1 MDVHDRSTYPP
12 NLASSNLA
20 SAGVE
25 APSRL
30 RTGDGSTSATHST
43 PSGSDSTEVSPAA
56 QSVAE
61 AMQMPEVRQ
70 DRVASLQQQIA
81 GGTYQVAPQAV
92 ADAMLR
98 NLRG

>member
-1 MDVHDRSTYPP
+1 
-12 NLASSNLA
+12 
-20 SAGVE
+20 VE

-30 RTGDGSTSATHST
+30 RTDGGFASATRST
-43 PSGSDSTEVSPAA
+43 PSGSDSTELSPAA